1 MNSNLTSCHNEIGK
15 LRTAMKTMSQR
26 LKTNMDN
33 MANEIRTIYTSFL
46 ICELQKQRRKTIKI
60 HIVSVKAYEN
70 SHEQTSN
77 RPVKFLR
84 LVKKV
89 QLPQISDTPSVSQHC
104 ELSLTQEI
112 NIGDLIK
119 LISKIQ
125 IVERRKRKLTA
136 GNRNSLTL
144 MPSPVLQHSI
154 KVAEFGC
161 ISHISVVVNPNRAWV
176 SGYNNKLILTDIL
189 TGEYLHGVE
198 DPFCSDIG
206 LHTVNS
212 EGELIYITNRYDIKK
227 NSLMTGKQSLQ

>member
-1 MNSNLTSCHNEIGK
+1 MPCHNEIGK
-15 LRTAMKTMSQR
+15 LRTAMKTISQR

-89 QLPQISDTPSVSQHC
+89 QLPQISDKPSVSQHC

-112 NIGDLIK
+112 NSGDLIK
-119 LISKIQ
+119 LMSKIQ
-125 IVERRKRKLTA
+125 IVERRKRKLPA
-136 GNRNSLTL
+136 GNQNSLTL
-144 MPSPVLQHSI
+144 MPSPVLQHSMN
-154 KVAEFGC
+154 VAGFGC
-161 ISHISVVVNPNRAWV
+161 ISHISFVNPNRLGSV
-176 SGYNNKLILTDIL
+176 DI
-189 TGEYLHGVE
+189 T
-198 DPFCSDIG
+198 
-206 LHTVNS
+206 TNS
-212 EGELIYITNRYDIKK
+212 F
-227 NSLMTGKQSLQ
+227 